1 MKTMT
6 SVEAQNN
13 FGRLLDSAQRET
25 VMVTRHGRPAV
36 FVVSPRDMD
45 DLMESRIGRSRA
57 VADPEAPQTQAA
69 TRTDE
74 VQKLAVDPLTDDE
87 DLSSP
92 VDELG

>member
-13 FGRLLDSAQRET
+13 FGRLLDCAQRET

-36 FVVSPRDMD
+36 FVVSPRDME
-45 DLMESRIGRSRA
+45 DLMESMSSRGKA
-57 VADPEAPQTQAA
+57 VTDPEVWQAQAA
-69 TRTDE
+69 ARTDK
-74 VQKLAVDPLTDDE
+74 VQKLAVAPLTDDE
-87 DLSSP
+87 AVSSL